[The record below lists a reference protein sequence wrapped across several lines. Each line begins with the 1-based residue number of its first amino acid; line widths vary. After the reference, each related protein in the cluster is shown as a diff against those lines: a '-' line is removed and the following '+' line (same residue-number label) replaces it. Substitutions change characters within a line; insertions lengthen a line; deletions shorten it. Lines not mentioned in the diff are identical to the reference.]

1 MRKLKLQMQIS
12 LDGFVAGPNGE
23 HDWSMGRADEVLW
36 QYMNEVADSADTLL
50 LGRKMAQ
57 DFVGHFEAVPPDS
70 PKYAFA
76 KKMVNF
82 RRVIFTKTLNEPFG
96 INTELAKG
104 DFADEI
110 NKLKSEAGKDILVY
124 GGVEFVSNL
133 IAGGHVDEFILFT
146 HPLLLAKGMRIFDK
160 LTGQQEL
167 TLLSAIPYECGVTVM
182 RYKSVK

>member
-1 MRKLKLQMQIS
+1 MQIS

-23 HDWSMGRADEVLW
+23 HDWSMGKADAVLW

-57 DFVGHFEAVPPDS
+57 DFIGHFEAVPADN
-70 PKYAFA
+70 PKYDFA
-76 KKMVNF
+76 QKMVNF
-82 RRVIFTKTLNEPFG
+82 RRVIFTKTLIEPFG

-104 DFADEI
+104 ELSDEI

-146 HPLLLAKGMRIFDK
+146 HPLLLDKGMRIYDK
-160 LTGQQEL
+160 LAGQQEL

-182 RYKSVK
+182 RYKPKND